1 MRAIIL
7 LVLLLVLSGPVN
19 PNFIA
24 ADSVLSS
31 CVNESLKLFYQ
42 NKTHHQVLYDSSMQ
56 DCVMINLALPFRR
69 MKMVRIEVAHGRFVL
84 YRGLNGRGRSWH
96 VDSTSGLTEYSAGEV
111 GLSHVKSVKTGKAS
125 FSI

>member
-1 MRAIIL
+1 MTAIL

-19 PNFIA
+19 PNFMR
-24 ADSVLSS
+24 ADSVSS
-31 CVNESLKLFYQ
+31 SHVNGSLKLYYQ
-42 NKTHHQVLYDSSMQ
+42 NNTQHRVLYDNSIQ
-56 DCVMINLALPFRR
+56 DCVMINLPFPFRR
-69 MKMVRIEVAHGRFVL
+69 LKMVRIEVAHGRFVL

-96 VDSTSGLTEYSAGEV
+96 VDSTSGLTENSAGEV